1 MVVLRYR
8 GRRVHPSANEVASKV
23 WGRPRRAS
31 SPLPVYCLRKWPR
44 RRACGGHCA
53 HNWKRKAS
61 SVTRWETRSAHSIS
75 NIQELASREK
85 PVGRFVDGD
94 LCIYCVDGHR
104 SGRWLGSWKS
114 FSREWLWSAH
124 EQPHGH
130 RWRRSRRFAMRSAGL
145 GGYGGTIIT
154 TLVAMVGA
162 VLLTVLTAHQPK
174 KDFRT
179 AVLSRLRTRNVQGF
193 RDSAYLSACEATRR
207 ESQIGIRLK
216 FQVLRK
222 P

>member
-61 SVTRWETRSAHSIS
+61 SVTRWETRRAQSIS
-75 NIQELASREK
+75 NVQELASREK

-104 SGRWLGSWKS
+104 SSRWLGSWKS
-114 FSREWLWSAH
+114 F
-124 EQPHGH
+124 QGN
-130 RWRRSRRFAMRSAGL
+130 
-145 GGYGGTIIT
+145 GYGPLMNSLMGIGG
-154 TLVAMVGA
+154 AEVGGLRCA
-162 VLLTVLTAHQPK
+162 RQALAATVE
-174 KDFRT
+174 R
-179 AVLSRLRTRNVQGF
+179 S
-193 RDSAYLSACEATRR
+193 
-207 ESQIGIRLK
+207 
-216 FQVLRK
+216 
-222 P
+222 